1 MPQIIGNDCVVFWR
15 ELVPLF
21 IPSYDALRMQLKRAE
36 KRGYGI
42 SRYKGKKAGG
52 KNSALIIDYD
62 TLPQRYQE
70 RILDPRKAEHPLVP
84 FYSVTR
90 EISNYYHDYLYPDGV
105 HLPEDAIEKYKINAS
120 VLNALVVL
128 ETARVNER
136 LKLGGSLKGISKSIF
151 NDAHSFNDYLFA
163 KHSYKHTLNSN
174 ERSFKRQFNAFKNA
188 KNPFYTVI
196 VDPEGKRRK
205 NALKR
210 DDKTNELLDAL
221 FAGQDY
227 KPTMK
232 QVADQYNAFLAGYIE
247 VFSKKTGEQYEP
259 TGYKGLDKRTV
270 QKFLATWDSSIGTH
284 AKRSGDRQKL
294 INDKLPYH
302 SMETVQFS
310 GSVIS
315 IDDRQPPFEYA
326 KGKRMWW
333 YLGIDVASEA
343 IVAWA
348 YGKTKE
354 ELIKNFYK
362 NLVANFSN
370 WGLNLPAQLECE
382 SSLNS
387 SFRNTFLR
395 EGAMFEHVKIHANNA
410 RSKIVERFFGE
421 LRYRMEKEH
430 EGWIARPFAK
440 SETNQASG
448 VKKITI
454 PYQKLVEQCF
464 NDIMTW
470 NNMAHS
476 KDESISRFDYFLQ
489 RQHPKIKPTNY
500 KSFIKHLGKETAT
513 SCKAG
518 IIKLQK
524 SEWLLGDKGTIYTGD
539 KLISLLRQVNE
550 KDIRIYWLDDEEGNI
565 YKAMIYD
572 YNDGRFICEALPKPK
587 SSRAKIEETDAHREA
602 REILSRY
609 EQTVQQYMRTKRK
622 AIDDVLIIDERPKT
636 ISNSFSISGVKKFIP
651 RTTPVQDLGEEYEEE
666 FNYTPQEH
674 QAQGLDRAFN
684 N

>member
-1 MPQIIGNDCVVFWR
+1 MPQIIGNNCVVTLN
-15 ELVPLF
+15 ELVPEL
-21 IPSYDALRMQLKRAE
+21 IPSYDALRMQLDRAK
-36 KRGYGI
+36 KRGFGI
-42 SRYKGKKAGG
+42 SRFKRGGG
-52 KNSALIIDYD
+52 KDGLLLIDYD
-62 TLPQRYQE
+62 TLPPRYQA
-70 RILDPRKAEHPLVP
+70 RILDPRKVKHPLVP
-84 FYSVTR
+84 FYSITHEVR
-90 EISNYYHDYLYPDGV
+90 CYFQNYLYPDGV
-105 HLPEDAIEKYKINAS
+105 HLPQDAIEKYIINAS
-120 VLNALVVL
+120 VLSSLVLL
-128 ETARVNER
+128 EQARIDER
-136 LKLGGSLKGISKSIF
+136 VKLGNNSSKGIFKSLF
-151 NDAHSFNDYLFA
+151 KDSQSFNDYLFA
-163 KHSYKHTLNSN
+163 KYEYRHSLNSN
-174 ERSFKRQFNAFKNA
+174 ERSFRRQFDRFKNA
-188 KNPFYTVI
+188 NDPFYTII

-221 FAGQDY
+221 FAGQDF

-232 QVADQYNAFLAGYIE
+232 QVADQYNAFLAGYID
-247 VFSKKTGEQYEP
+247 VFSKNTGEQYEP
-259 TGYKGLDKRTV
+259 TGYKSLDKRTV

-302 SMETVQFS
+302 SMQTVQFA

-362 NLVANFSN
+362 NLVANFAN

-387 SFRNTFLR
+387 SFRNTFLQ

-430 EGWIARPFAK
+430 EGWLARPFAK
-440 SETNQASG
+440 SETNQASA
-448 VKKITI
+448 VKKTII
-454 PYQKLVEQCF
+454 PYQKLVEQSF

-476 KDESISRFDYFLQ
+476 KDETISRFDYFLKN
-489 RQHPKIKPTNY
+489 QHPKIKPTNY
-500 KSFIKHLGKETAT
+500 QSFIKYLGKQTET

-518 IIKLQK
+518 IVKLQK

-539 KLISLLRQVNE
+539 KLIKLLRQANE
-550 KDIRIYWLDDEEGNI
+550 KDLRVFWLDDEEGNI
-565 YKAMIYD
+565 YKAMVYD
-572 YNDGRFICEALPKPK
+572 YNSGRYICEILPKPQ
-587 SSRAKIEETDAHREA
+587 SSRAKIEETAAHREA
-602 REILSRY
+602 RELMSRY

-622 AIDDVLIIDERPKT
+622 AIDDVLVIDERPKT
-636 ISNSFSISGVKKFIP
+636 ISNSFTIGGFKKFVP
-651 RTTPVQDLGEEYEEE
+651 RTTPAENLGEDYEDEYS
-666 FNYTPQEH
+666 YTPKEH